1 MNINYPQIPGEVKL
15 QQGPFRYSMVK
26 MTDLV
31 KDDYTIWNGQ
41 RILNEDHVARL
52 TRSFLRSINRT
63 TSIKYCSSVPHI
75 VVTKDGKKHIIDGQH
90 RMRAFQS
97 ICDKYNNAFDVLVLY
112 EQCDTEKDIKRA
124 FKRSNTVWAQRDG
137 KIKEIFTSDSEDE
150 DNDNIEI
157 SDEDIEEENNEFKKK
172 LIGKLW
178 NAKMKDYGGLK
189 GMMKATTK
197 PQKPHLNANTML
209 DKLENALE
217 RNSLNFN
224 SYQELEKIYNNANES
239 IKKSALCLKFKEKS
253 PDKWIKCE
261 KYDCFIGIVKDFTIY
276 MTNKVDPTV
285 VVEKLRYEPPP
296 PAVRKALW
304 QKYFGTNTQGKCWCC
319 EIEDISV
326 WAFHAGH
333 IESDKD
339 GGLPTVENLVPLCP
353 GCNTS
358 MGSMNAHKY
367 KEQHFKKL

>member
-1 MNINYPQIPGEVKL
+1 MDINYPQIPGEVKL
-15 QQGPFRYSMVK
+15 QQGSFRYSMVK
-26 MTDLV
+26 MIDLV

-41 RILNEDHVARL
+41 RILNEEHVARL
-52 TRSFLRSINRT
+52 THSFIRSINRT

-90 RMRAFQS
+90 RMRAFQT

-124 FKRSNTVWAQRDG
+124 FKRSNTVWAQRDKELE
-137 KIKEIFTSDSEDE
+137 KIFISDSEDE
-150 DNDNIEI
+150 DDDTQLT
-157 SDEDIEEENNEFKKK
+157 DEDIEEENNEFKKK

-197 PQKPHLNANTML
+197 PQKPHINPNTML

-217 RNSLNFN
+217 KNYLNFN
-224 SYQELEKIYNNANES
+224 SYQELEKLYNNSNES

-261 KYDCFIGIVKDFTIY
+261 KYDCFIGIVKDFTVY
-276 MTNKVDPTV
+276 MTNKVDPNV

-304 QKYFGTNTQGKCWCC
+304 QKYFDTSTEGKCWCC
-319 EIEDISV
+319 EIETISV

-333 IESDKD
+333 IQSDKE
-339 GGLPTVENLVPLCP
+339 GGLPVVDNLVPLCP
-353 GCNTS
+353 GCNIS
-358 MGSMNAHKY
+358 MGAMNANIY
-367 KEQHFKKL
+367 KEKYFKK